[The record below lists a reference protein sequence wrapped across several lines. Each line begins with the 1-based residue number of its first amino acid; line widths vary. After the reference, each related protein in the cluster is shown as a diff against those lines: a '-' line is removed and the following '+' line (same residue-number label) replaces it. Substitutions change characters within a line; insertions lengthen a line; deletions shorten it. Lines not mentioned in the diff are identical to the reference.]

1 MTDQELYRCESHER
15 RITSLEQLV
24 HIQDTAT
31 ALLSSEVKNLSK
43 NVEGLTISMKEW
55 KKSLD
60 EIIPQVK
67 ISKQWEDIYRAGM
80 YLIIGAA
87 STGIIAMLFDYFKHG
102 R

>member
-1 MTDQELYRCESHER
+1 MTEQEQYRCESHER
-15 RITSLEQLV
+15 RITGLEKWM
-24 HIQDTAT
+24 HTQDTAT

-43 NVEGLTISMKEW
+43 NVEGLTISMNQW

-67 ISKQWEDIYRAGM
+67 ISKQWEDIYKSGM
-80 YLIIGAA
+80 YLIVGAA
-87 STGIIAMLFDYFKHG
+87 STGIITMLFDYFKHG

>member
-1 MTDQELYRCESHER
+1 MTEQELYRCESHER
-15 RITSLEQLV
+15 RVASLEERV

-43 NVEGLTISMKEW
+43 NVADLTDMMFTV

-60 EIIPQVK
+60 EIIPQIK
-67 ISKQWEDIYRAGM
+67 ISKQWEDIYKSGM
-80 YLIIGAA
+80 FLILGAIT
-87 STGIIAMLFDYFKHG
+87 TGAIAIIFEFIRHG